1 VKRLR
6 WLLVAAAVLVTLLIG
21 AIVALVLSER
31 SLIIIQNRGETPVE
45 LSIETTNPS
54 SFSWSGSL
62 QPGERVF
69 RTSRFSDNSF
79 QTVCRDETGTRRS
92 GGGYVTNGVP
102 QRIDIVV
109 DGCEAV
115 SVDVETMP

>member
-1 VKRLR
+1 ML
-6 WLLVAAAVLVTLLIG
+6 ATLLIG
-21 AIVALVLSER
+21 SIVALVLGER
-31 SLIIIQNRGETPVE
+31 SVIFIQNRGDTRVG
-45 LSIETTNPS
+45 LTVETTNPS

-62 QPGERVF
+62 RPGERVF

-79 QTVCRDETGTRRS
+79 LTVCRDETGTHRS
-92 GGGYVTNGVP
+92 GGGYVTNGMP

-109 DGCEAV
+109 DGCETV